1 MGFIVERYGDFMHM
15 SLLLMEQI
23 LELFLM
29 ILMGF
34 IIVKAGIVTDEDSK
48 VLSKIVLYLIIPCV
62 IINAFQ
68 VNYTPETVH
77 GLLIAF
83 IASVMLQILLLIIV
97 SFMGKPFCLNEVEI
111 ASIYYSNSGN
121 LIVPIVTFILGQEWV
136 LYGCV
141 FMSVQLIFIWTHCK
155 KIISREASYDWRKI
169 VLNINMISIALGAIL
184 FFAQIHLPEIL
195 NNTLSSVGDMIGPAS
210 MIVAGM
216 LFAGMDLKKIFGNK
230 RVYIISSLRMIVIPL
245 IALALIKLSRLAA
258 LSSDAPK
265 IMLIVFL
272 AVITPSASTVTQ
284 MCQVYGN
291 DAKYASA
298 INVVT
303 TLCAIVTMPLM
314 VLLFT
319 YIK

>member
-1 MGFIVERYGDFMHM
+1 MHM

-121 LIVPIVTFILGQEWV
+121 LIVPIVTFYSWTGMGSIWMCFHECTARLHLDALQEDYQPGGF
-136 LYGCV
+136 LRLEKNC
-141 FMSVQLIFIWTHCK
+141 
-155 KIISREASYDWRKI
+155 
-169 VLNINMISIALGAIL
+169 
-184 FFAQIHLPEIL
+184 
-195 NNTLSSVGDMIGPAS
+195 
-210 MIVAGM
+210 
-216 LFAGMDLKKIFGNK
+216 LK
-230 RVYIISSLRMIVIPL
+230 Y
-245 IALALIKLSRLAA
+245 
-258 LSSDAPK
+258 
-265 IMLIVFL
+265 
-272 AVITPSASTVTQ
+272 
-284 MCQVYGN
+284 
-291 DAKYASA
+291 
-298 INVVT
+298 
-303 TLCAIVTMPLM
+303 
-314 VLLFT
+314 
-319 YIK
+319 

>member
-97 SFMGKPFCLNEVEI
+97 SFMGKPFCLSRDCLYLLLKLRKPDCSDCNFYSWTGMG
-111 ASIYYSNSGN
+111 SIWMCFHECTAR
-121 LIVPIVTFILGQEWV
+121 LHLDALQEDYQPGGF
-136 LYGCV
+136 LRLEKNC
-141 FMSVQLIFIWTHCK
+141 
-155 KIISREASYDWRKI
+155 
-169 VLNINMISIALGAIL
+169 
-184 FFAQIHLPEIL
+184 
-195 NNTLSSVGDMIGPAS
+195 
-210 MIVAGM
+210 
-216 LFAGMDLKKIFGNK
+216 LK
-230 RVYIISSLRMIVIPL
+230 Y
-245 IALALIKLSRLAA
+245 
-258 LSSDAPK
+258 
-265 IMLIVFL
+265 
-272 AVITPSASTVTQ
+272 
-284 MCQVYGN
+284 
-291 DAKYASA
+291 
-298 INVVT
+298 
-303 TLCAIVTMPLM
+303 
-314 VLLFT
+314 
-319 YIK
+319 

>member
-1 MGFIVERYGDFMHM
+1 
-15 SLLLMEQI
+15 
-23 LELFLM
+23 M

-136 LYGCV
+136 LYGC
-141 FMSVQLIFIWTHCK
+141 FHECTARLHL
-155 KIISREASYDWRKI
+155 D
-169 VLNINMISIALGAIL
+169 ALQEDYQPGGFL
-184 FFAQIHLPEIL
+184 RLEK
-195 NNTLSSVGDMIGPAS
+195 NC
-210 MIVAGM
+210 
-216 LFAGMDLKKIFGNK
+216 LK
-230 RVYIISSLRMIVIPL
+230 Y
-245 IALALIKLSRLAA
+245 
-258 LSSDAPK
+258 
-265 IMLIVFL
+265 
-272 AVITPSASTVTQ
+272 
-284 MCQVYGN
+284 
-291 DAKYASA
+291 
-298 INVVT
+298 
-303 TLCAIVTMPLM
+303 
-314 VLLFT
+314 
-319 YIK
+319 